1 VRRFFLA
8 VALLVAA
15 PLPATATSSEEQPA
29 AGRRELGGHQF
40 LVSHLVEDPFSVTSF
55 GVNLAI
61 GVGQALGPSL
71 DLTTFPPTILGESR
85 WYDYTTLTN
94 QFDYTLRV
102 IENLSLRAGIV
113 TGLRQGGSEG
123 SALVVGSN
131 LGVSGLLGVKGSV
144 ALGDGLRLSLSAQGM
159 YGPRVNLLILQGLI
173 DAYQVGSF
181 AAADLYQERNAL
193 SLAATTAAAWGP
205 IPWLGLELNLQ
216 YLHTRSHDIS
226 GSTKDGLAAAGSV
239 EFDARPLVHWLAL
252 GADLSYRRI
261 GSIGSG
267 GLADQD
273 EWSWGLY
280 YTGRPDLVLGIEV
293 DQVRGRL
300 ETAERSKQTVGWL
313 NFRYS
318 W

>member
-1 VRRFFLA
+1 MRRFLLA

-15 PLPATATSSEEQPA
+15 PLPATASSEEQPA

-71 DLTTFPPTILGESR
+71 DLTTFPPTILQESR
-85 WYDYTTLTN
+85 WYDYATLTN

-144 ALGDGLRLSLSAQGM
+144 ALGDSVRLSLSGQGM
-159 YGPRVNLLILQGLI
+159 YGPRMNLLILQWLI
-173 DAYQVGSF
+173 DAYRAGSF
-181 AAADLYQERNAL
+181 AAADLYQDRTAL
-193 SLAATTAAAWGP
+193 SLAATASTAWGP
-205 IPWLGLELNLQ
+205 TAWLGLELNLQ
-216 YLHTRSHDIS
+216 YLHTSSHDIS
-226 GSTKDGLAAAGSV
+226 GATKDGVAAAGSV

-252 GADLSYRRI
+252 GADFSYRRI

-313 NFRYS
+313 NFRYY